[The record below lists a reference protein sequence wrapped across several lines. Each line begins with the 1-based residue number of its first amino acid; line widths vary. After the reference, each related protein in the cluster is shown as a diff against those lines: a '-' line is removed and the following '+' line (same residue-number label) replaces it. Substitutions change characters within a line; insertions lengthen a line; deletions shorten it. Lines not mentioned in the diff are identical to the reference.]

1 MNQIKMSEDRP
12 TKQRK
17 SHGGATA
24 TQSLEVNSTALM
36 AAFIE
41 MMKAQDERRQDEE
54 ARRLEREEQKRR
66 EAELRRVE
74 LEAQRREDEIRRQ
87 TQEEDRRARE
97 EQRRREFEQEM
108 QQRHDKMMELLVTRT
123 ELSREPH
130 MPRAKLHKF
139 VEGSDDIG
147 REVAKKIVGPDNWSQ
162 CCQEKG
168 CWLTLSW
175 MLS

>member
-12 TKQRK
+12 TKPRK

-41 MMKAQDERRQDEE
+41 MMEAQDERCQDEE

-66 EAELRRVE
+66 EEELRRVE

-87 TQEEDRRARE
+87 AQEEDRRA
-97 EQRRREFEQEM
+97 
-108 QQRHDKMMELLVTRT
+108 
-123 ELSREPH
+123 
-130 MPRAKLHKF
+130 
-139 VEGSDDIG
+139 IG
-147 REVAKKIVGPDNWSQ
+147 
-162 CCQEKG
+162 
-168 CWLTLSW
+168 
-175 MLS
+175 